1 LNSSSGCCCRTLDVL
16 GTRLPAWIPIIHD
29 VLEIRNNYV
38 SINVVVVQNERP
50 TTRFYLSIK
59 SHGWAIIK
67 PAS

>member
-1 LNSSSGCCCRTLDVL
+1 M
-16 GTRLPAWIPIIHD
+16 PAWIPIIHD